1 MATDKETDKRLI
13 KTYGI
18 TLIEYES
25 MLRDQGGGCAICG
38 REPTTKRL
46 HVDHDHAFDR
56 VKLISTKTEVGW
68 KSSTP
73 EGFVPWVSAFAKTK
87 SLAIKAVKH
96 QLKRLSV
103 RGLLDWKCNTSLQKF
118 ADNPLLME
126 SAARYIRNF
135 TSKHQGDSNV
145 K

>member
-56 VKLISTKTEVGW
+56 VKLVTLKTEVGW
-68 KSSTP
+68 NSSTP
-73 EGFVPWVSAFAKTK
+73 EGFVPWVTAFAKTK
-87 SLAIKAVKH
+87 SLAIKAAKH

-103 RGLLDWKCNTSLQKF
+103 RGLLCWSDNTALQKYR
-118 ADNPLLME
+118 DDPERME
-126 SAARYIRNF
+126 AAARYLRKFNGN
-135 TSKHQGDSNV
+135 K
-145 K
+145 